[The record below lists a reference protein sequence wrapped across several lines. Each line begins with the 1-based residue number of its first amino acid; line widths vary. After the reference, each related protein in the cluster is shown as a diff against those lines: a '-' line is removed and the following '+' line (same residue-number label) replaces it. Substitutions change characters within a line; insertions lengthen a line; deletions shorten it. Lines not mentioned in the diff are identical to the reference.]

1 MTPRSLHVLAGA
13 VLSTGLLLAACST
26 PKPAPSTTAP
36 GVDCGAPCAVE
47 HDGVVCRFDPSIDR
61 FTHFGPTEGPNL
73 LHVTGLD
80 RTPSPTGDYT
90 FFGGAY
96 TWIAPQNG
104 AKGWV
109 DGAGAPK
116 GWPPDPLMDI
126 GPARIVSRTESSF
139 NLVGPRTLSGLR
151 EEKSFRTTG
160 PGQAEFTYTLHNTT
174 NAPVTAGPWINT
186 AVAPGDGSVL
196 AFRVSIAGGSPA
208 YERWGAMGDDAEKRF
223 DAALGM
229 VSAHGWAA
237 LPLDSARW
245 ADGIKVYLDAGNAPA
260 EIAVWRGGW
269 WLHRRL
275 LSGDAATHKRLRELG
290 EGPVATYINPGL
302 GIIEAELVAPIVDI
316 PANGSTTAV
325 ERWMLIHSPTPD
337 PGVLPR

>member
-1 MTPRSLHVLAGA
+1 MTPRSVIVLGGV
-13 VLSTGLLLAACST
+13 VLSAGFLAPACSS
-26 PKPAPSTTAP
+26 PKPATPPPAPS
-36 GVDCGAPCAVE
+36 VDVGAPIAVE
-47 HDGVVCRFDPSIDR
+47 HDGVVCRFQPSIDR
-61 FTHFGPTEGPNL
+61 FTHFGPSNGPNL
-73 LHVTGLD
+73 LHTVGLD

-109 DGAGAPK
+109 DRAGALR
-116 GWPPDPLMDI
+116 GWPPDLSMDI
-126 GPARIVSRTESSF
+126 GPARLVSRTESSF
-139 NLVGPRTLSGLR
+139 NLIGPRTLRGLR

-160 PGQAEFTYTLHNTT
+160 PGQAEVTYTLHNTT
-174 NAPVTAGPWINT
+174 GAPVTAGPWINT

-196 AFRVSIAGGSPA
+196 AFRVALAGGRPA
-208 YERWGAMGDDAEKRF
+208 YERWGGMGDNAVKQF
-223 DAALGM
+223 DAALGL

-237 LPLDSARW
+237 LPLASARW
-245 ADGIKVYLDAGNAPA
+245 ADGIKVYLDAGDAPA
-260 EIAVWRGGW
+260 EVAVWRDGW

-275 LSGDAATHKRLRELG
+275 LSGDAATHKRLLGFG

-302 GIIEAELVAPIVDI
+302 GIIEAELVAPIVEI